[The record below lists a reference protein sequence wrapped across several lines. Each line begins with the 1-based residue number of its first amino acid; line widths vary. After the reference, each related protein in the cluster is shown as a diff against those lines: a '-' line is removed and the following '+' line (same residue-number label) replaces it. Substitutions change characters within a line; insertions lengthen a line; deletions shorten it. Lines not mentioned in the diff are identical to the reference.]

1 MTSAAPVR
9 HRCRCHRTMRARGVM
24 LVVCLMFLLII
35 SLTAAVT
42 VRRATSSDAVA
53 GSGRTQALAFQ
64 AAEAA
69 LLYCESFVTQPAT
82 AGPAGSA
89 PAAAP
94 AAMHEPFD
102 WQTLA
107 HWDGPDSH
115 ARVRTVPFAGS
126 DSEGGRPYYQR
137 SPECMAQYQLA
148 GSTATA
154 VVTARGF
161 GPEVAPAD
169 GGRSAPRGTEI
180 WLQSVVSTPAPG
192 KPASRSWRQIF
203 LRTR

>member
-1 MTSAAPVR
+1 MTSAAWER
-9 HRCRCHRTMRARGVM
+9 HRCHRAARVRGVM
-24 LVVCLMFLLII
+24 LVVCLVFLLII

-42 VRRATSSDAVA
+42 VRRAASSDALA
-53 GSGRTQALAFQ
+53 GSGRTQVLAFQ

-69 LLYCESFVTQPAT
+69 LLHCESFVMQPAM
-82 AGPAGSA
+82 AGPDGSAPVSA
-89 PAAAP
+89 PAAKDD
-94 AAMHEPFD
+94 PFD
-102 WQTLA
+102 WQSLDN
-107 HWDGPDSH
+107 WDGPDSH
-115 ARVRTVPFAGS
+115 ARVRIVTFAGM
-126 DSEGGRPYYQR
+126 DSGGAQRYYKR

-169 GGRSAPRGTEI
+169 GGRSAPRGAEI
-180 WLQSVVSTPAPG
+180 WLQSVVSPPASG

-203 LRTR
+203 LRTQ

>member
-1 MTSAAPVR
+1 MTSPAALR
-9 HRCRCHRTMRARGVM
+9 RRCRGMRAVRSRGVM

-53 GSGRTQALAFQ
+53 SSGRTQALAFQ

-69 LLYCESFVTQPAT
+69 LLRCETLVMQPAM
-82 AGPAGSA
+82 AGPNGGA
-89 PAAAP
+89 PMAAP
-94 AAMHEPFD
+94 AAKDEPLE
-102 WQTLA
+102 WQSLA
-107 HWDGPDSH
+107 NWDGPESH
-115 ARVRTVPFAGS
+115 AKVRIVPFAGS
-126 DSEGGRPYYQR
+126 NSSGAQRYYKR

-169 GGRSAPRGTEI
+169 GGRSAPRGAEV
-180 WLQSVVSTPAPG
+180 WLQSVISTAAAG
-192 KPASRSWRQIF
+192 KPANRSWRQIF
-203 LRTR
+203 LRTQ